1 MAAILN
7 FEASWQLPHTIV
19 RKLTFS
25 SITAEL
31 LMFNMCNKPWRLD
44 PAFQWKREFKSEK
57 CLEEFMLFVANK
69 VFSAYL
75 FKAKRHIGIKMT
87 HK

>member
-1 MAAILN
+1 
-7 FEASWQLPHTIV
+7 
-19 RKLTFS
+19 
-25 SITAEL
+25 
-31 LMFNMCNKPWRLD
+31 MFNMYNKPGRLD